1 MEQRKFSSWNNEN
14 MLFFEGNNRLT
25 KQFSRGDNETM
36 NTLFDYCSSPPH
48 FNPCKPRLCSSPPP
62 PPLPH
67 GNPCKPRLSAH
78 GLTANPWR
86 SLNLF
91 WIVLCVKS
99 ITECEDLLLVLSP
112 FCNYKNAWLKCM
124 RIPSYTA
131 QLIKRKLNASLPPKA
146 KIQFIASLDILDFF
160 L

>member
-1 MEQRKFSSWNNEN
+1 

-99 ITECEDLLLVLSP
+99 ITECEDLLLLLSP
-112 FCNYKNAWLKCM
+112 FWKYKNARLQCTCM
-124 RIPSYTA
+124 RIPCYTA
-131 QLIKRKLNASLPPKA
+131 QLIQRKLNASLPPKA
-146 KIQFIASLDILDFF
+146 KIQFIANLDILDFF